1 MFSRSS
7 RKARLRRA
15 RRDRTSLGSILKD
28 LGYCSEADLNAVL
41 DTPSDLQLGRQL
53 FEAGAVTTEQLEH
66 ALMRQRV
73 LRGELDPGELKRY
86 GTGHRRKAVAE
97 VTDRLQH
104 IAESAGLLA
113 SKVRG

>member
-7 RKARLRRA
+7 RKARMRRA
-15 RRDRTSLGSILKD
+15 RRDRTSLGNILKD
-28 LGYCSEADLNAVL
+28 LGYCTEADLDAVL

-53 FEAGAVTTEQLEH
+53 LDAGAVTVEHLEH
-66 ALMRQRV
+66 ALMRQQV
-73 LRGELDPGELKRY
+73 LRGEMDPGCLKRY

-97 VTDRLQH
+97 VTDRLQN

-113 SKVRG
+113 AKARG